1 MYHQKYKNMK
11 HLFAP
16 YDIAVLAKENGF
28 DENCICTYN
37 NEKLSRNPSHKMDST
52 PITDEPYE
60 WNNSNVHN
68 TIVCAPLYQQ
78 LIDWFLTKHKILIR
92 LESNGVQYEIIY
104 LNPHYENGFL
114 IGNNGAILNN
124 ITYNGLKN
132 IDLALIEAFDLIKKI
147 G

>member
-1 MYHQKYKNMK
+1 MYKSVIHLYHQKYKNMK

-16 YDIAVLAKENGF
+16 YDMALMAKENEFNECCLATFEREEYGSEKI
-28 DENCICTYN
+28 DPNPVTENH
-37 NEKLSRNPSHKMDST
+37 NPDL
-52 PITDEPYE
+52 YE
-60 WNNSNVHN
+60 
-68 TIVCAPLYQQ
+68 CDAPLYQQ

-114 IGNNGAILNN
+114 IGENGPILKD
-124 ITYNGLKN
+124 ITYNGHKN

-147 G
+147 YK

>member
-1 MYHQKYKNMK
+1 MK

-16 YDIAVLAKENGF
+16 YDIALLAKNNNFNEPCLEFFTEINGQMYTSNGDGYDNIGILAVTSPFYNF
-28 DENCICTYN
+28 DGYPLRDT
-37 NEKLSRNPSHKMDST
+37 KRLS
-52 PITDEPYE
+52 
-60 WNNSNVHN
+60 
-68 TIVCAPLYQQ
+68 APLYQQ